1 VTDGDLT
8 ADLIGHIPW
17 VGRHADVW
25 RAFSDRLVFPRLV
38 AALADPF
45 RGERITKVAGVEAR
59 GFILGSAVAV
69 ELSCGFVAIRKELGL
84 FPGGKILRT
93 TEPDY
98 RGSTSTLR
106 LQTRSLTDGDRVL
119 LVDDWF
125 ETGSQALAARAMIEQ
140 AGAVFVGA
148 SIMVDQLADDVR
160 SQLGTVAALLPF
172 AAL

>member
-1 VTDGDLT
+1 MTDGDLT
-8 ADLIGHIPW
+8 AELIAHIPW
-17 VGRHADVW
+17 VGGHADVW
-25 RAFSDRLVFPRLV
+25 RAFSDRLVFPLLV
-38 AALADPF
+38 AALAEPF
-45 RGERITKVAGVEAR
+45 RGDGITKVAGVEAR

-69 ELSCGFVAIRKELGL
+69 ELSCGFVAIRKERGL
-84 FPGGKILRT
+84 FPGEKIVRS
-93 TEPDY
+93 TEPDH
-98 RGSTSTLR
+98 RGATSTLR
-106 LQTRSLTDGDRVL
+106 LQTRSVVAGDRIL

-148 SIMVDQLADDVR
+148 SIIVDQLAQDVR